1 MQYTVRAFFEGVD
14 ERLDGVCGTFC
25 SMERTAYNLLKEG
38 ADASAVKA
46 ILRERHDVRN
56 ARWIQSVMNQAR
68 AVMDSQEEGIQYSI
82 EMCSEKVRNMR
93 EKVKHLSDPLRIQGC
108 QAKMEKYESKRKGLR
123 QQLREKS
130 YPRAVFGS
138 RKLLRQLSIASG
150 DRRDELRKEWK
161 ERRSN
166 HFFSVGQANQRGN
179 GNTRLVLRNG
189 NVHLEMRNWPEGDF
203 VLPLCV
209 PEHWSDVVR
218 SIIRKAES
226 VKLGRRGELLEGR
239 GGLPYS
245 VRAVRSAK
253 GYQVLVSF
261 ELEEPIIEWSGK
273 MLGIDVNP
281 EVIAC
286 TITSRDGNLIATRFF
301 GDNRLITASRNK
313 RKWVLE
319 SLVKKM
325 LRWARDTYGC
335 NAVAVERLRLKGA
348 YDYSPRTNF
357 KLSNFMK
364 RRMLETVKLHALRMG
379 MVSVEVN
386 PAYTSK
392 VAIAKYGRLFGG
404 FDRHQLAAFVIA
416 RRALGHGE
424 APVLG
429 CLPRNRKEKVM
440 WNHCVRYYG
449 YSPAIQTLLHHE
461 PMERKSG
468 GADNGGGGIT
478 KLLRAPPAITPSR
491 MGLSHSPRGV
501 TAIPDTNGRAGRVHP
516 NRHPSGGDGAREYR
530 VGSPH
535 QAIDASPP
543 AASANDTKETVG

>member
-150 DRRDELRKEWK
+150 DRRDELREEWK

-179 GNTRLVLRNG
+179 GNTRLVHRNG

-226 VKLGRRGELLEGR
+226 VKLGRRGELLEV
-239 GGLPYS
+239 GLAYS
-245 VRAVRSAK
+245 VRVIRSAK

-392 VAIAKYGRLFGG
+392 VAIAKYGRRFGG
-404 FDRHQLAAFVIA
+404 FNRHQLAAFVIA

-429 CLPRNRKEKVM
+429 CLPRNGKKKVM

-468 GADNGGGGIT
+468 GDDNGRGGMT
-478 KLLRAPPAITPSR
+478 RLLRARPANTSAR
-491 MGLSHSPRGV
+491 GLSHDAPVNNCAGAV
-501 TAIPDTNGRAGRVHP
+501 NTIETANRRVGSVHP
-516 NRHPSGGDGAREYR
+516 NPHIKEGDGARGHR
-530 VGSPH
+530 V
-535 QAIDASPP
+535 SPP
-543 AASANDTKETVG
+543 QPVGCVARLLFDTEDTAT